1 MKIRKIFRS
10 LGVVALGIFI
20 ALMATVLPAQAQD
33 GDLEPPGE
41 GDNTCAPRTNHV
53 CGLNGQNYMD
63 KRLLN

>member
-1 MKIRKIFRS
+1 MPIKKIFRS
-10 LGVVALGIFI
+10 LGVVALGILI
-20 ALMATVLPAQAQD
+20 AQLATVMPAQAQ
-33 GDLEPPGE
+33 GDLENPGE